1 MSQNKQ
7 EEFCPC
13 SRKDKHAG
21 SLPLWLP
28 MILLNFPFILS
39 GDLQTKSWGLA
50 VALLRICVCSKVV
63 VGEGGFHSRTTQL
76 VNISSRTQLSN
87 HPRLTLF
94 SGVSTWGCL
103 LIINFTLK
111 HPFAGST
118 MVLDYKCNYSAFHPW
133 SILLHIHTIKCGTW
147 WQKQLLLHHGVIFYA
162 WNHTKWSTD
171 VTSLTE
177 QD

>member
-21 SLPLWLP
+21 GLPLWLP

-50 VALLRICVCSKVV
+50 VVLLRICVCSKVV

-171 VTSLTE
+171 MTSLTE